1 MHACISPF
9 FAFFSLSVQSLF
21 LLNVF
26 CTIARANWR
35 VASRALRVTL
45 PARPTRDMAFL
56 PKVKNSYLPVANKSA
71 WRKEMGATRKIHM
84 QKLSSMKPV
93 TAPRW
98 GGLYNGVREF
108 KQPQYYHVSHNPKR
122 AQMQEE
128 RHHAIN
134 LENMMLLD
142 KVVAIAGRNSMG
154 DPSREYYGG
163 LRLTNTQTPIIDH
176 FRTTSSTTFG
186 AAIEPV
192 SLNIGRRR
200 REAVLVEAENRA
212 LLSRLYSAEPTYSR
226 AGDRERARFRE
237 EWIRSH
243 ESEDCLKY
251 REQFRTDSVSSTPG
265 ASRGSVKGPPG
276 GMSHASSRAALTSR
290 PSRAV
295 TAVTTDIP
303 RRTVL
308 PPVGEVPAE
317 QQVSFSPQVSSPRE
331 ASASMPDEPS
341 SPKPTGTVSH
351 AVSVSAPSPESMVIM
366 DDASLHGS
374 ALAPGAASGDAAT
387 GSPDVSTKPEV
398 EPEVKPEG
406 QPEGEAGD
414 AAQDDAT
421 KNTTAEEA
429 AAVESNTADGP

>member
-1 MHACISPF
+1 
-9 FAFFSLSVQSLF
+9 
-21 LLNVF
+21 
-26 CTIARANWR
+26 
-35 VASRALRVTL
+35 
-45 PARPTRDMAFL
+45 MAFL

-71 WRKEMGATRKIHM
+71 WRKENEATRKIHM

-212 LLSRLYSAEPTYSR
+212 LLHRLYSAEPTYSR

-265 ASRGSVKGPPG
+265 ASRGSVKGSPG
-276 GMSHASSRAALTSR
+276 GMPHASSRAALTSR

-295 TAVTTDIP
+295 TAVTNIP
-303 RRTVL
+303 RRSVL

-331 ASASMPDEPS
+331 ASASTPDEPS
-341 SPKPTGTVSH
+341 SPKPTDSH
-351 AVSVSAPSPESMVIM
+351 AVPVSAPSPESMVIK
-366 DDASLHGS
+366 DDAS
-374 ALAPGAASGDAAT
+374 LAPGAASGEAAT
-387 GSPDVSTKPEV
+387 GSPDVSTKPEA
-398 EPEVKPEG
+398 EPETQPEG
-406 QPEGEAGD
+406 QPGGEAEN

-421 KNTTAEEA
+421 MNTTAEEA
-429 AAVESNTADGP
+429 AAVETNTADGP

>member
-1 MHACISPF
+1 MHYSRYTT
-9 FAFFSLSVQSLF
+9 LESVWGARE
-21 LLNVF
+21 
-26 CTIARANWR
+26 ARAP
-35 VASRALRVTL
+35 SS
-45 PARPTRDMAFL
+45 RDMAFL

-71 WRKEMGATRKIHM
+71 WRKENAATRKIHM

-212 LLSRLYSAEPTYSR
+212 LLHRLYSAEPTYSR

-265 ASRGSVKGPPG
+265 ASRGSVKGSQG

-295 TAVTTDIP
+295 TAVTAMTDMP
-303 RRTVL
+303 RRSVL

-317 QQVSFSPQVSSPRE
+317 QQVPFSPQVSSPRE
-331 ASASMPDEPS
+331 APASTPDDPS
-341 SPKPTGTVSH
+341 SPKLAVSQP
-351 AVSVSAPSPESMVIM
+351 VSVSAPSPESMAIK
-366 DDASLHGS
+366 DDAS
-374 ALAPGAASGDAAT
+374 LAPGAAPAVAAK
-387 GSPDVSTKPEV
+387 GSPDVSTKAEA
-398 EPEVKPEG
+398 EPETQPEG
-406 QPEGEAGD
+406 KPEGEAEV

-421 KNTTAEEA
+421 KNTSAEEA
-429 AAVESNTADGP
+429 AAEETNTADGP

>member
-9 FAFFSLSVQSLF
+9 CLF
-21 LLNVF
+21 LTVRSAVCLLNVF

-35 VASRALRVTL
+35 VAARALRVPQ

-341 SPKPTGTVSH
+341 SPKPTVSH

-374 ALAPGAASGDAAT
+374 ALAPGAASGEDAT